1 MVSSGSRDTSSNL
14 LLASVSVTAAPTPAT
29 PTLARARA
37 AASTRP
43 GQAATSAPRAFTAS
57 PRPGCRAAAASAP
70 PARGT
75 LPRPAAANPPAAS
88 CAGAGKEEKNICM
101 RYEKY
106 FSCREGY
113 TGPRCERCAHGYYGD
128 PGAAGG
134 ECLPCACNQDGS
146 TSQQCD
152 AASGQCF
159 CVPGNQGLQP

>member
-1 MVSSGSRDTSSNL
+1 M
-14 LLASVSVTAAPTPAT
+14 
-29 PTLARARA
+29 
-37 AASTRP
+37 
-43 GQAATSAPRAFTAS
+43 
-57 PRPGCRAAAASAP
+57 C
-70 PARGT
+70 
-75 LPRPAAANPPAAS
+75 
-88 CAGAGKEEKNICM
+88 
-101 RYEKY
+101 YEKY

-159 CVPGNQGLQP
+159 CVPGNPGSLD